1 MNHTWGVKKESR
13 ERRAKII
20 EHILSMM
27 ANMYLCNDME
37 MRYDIL
43 SMFYTFETT
52 EDPTLVEERPHKLEY
67 TTGFM
72 QDFLQ
77 MTRHRKYI
85 HALTSYI
92 KKNGHNLDRLNALN
106 PDEVVIDAAWVM
118 MKVHN
123 SPEYRKV
130 LLVFSNR
137 SFYRFE
143 EPLGWSGHQ
152 RQDMPELMCPG
163 GPEFAFRYDYDQVG
177 ELYRG
182 CDGSG
187 FRLVYYRDT
196 NKSMSANENFIVY
209 DHGALDRM
217 LELILRFAPNG
228 TIYPKMVCEQW
239 TVGFIHDYFDPP
251 KESTSD
257 KDQKDP
263 ETIEMVFSFLTCNI
277 QGNDYP
283 NVMVVLSTHQKLYF
297 YHTNYTY
304 WMCDNE
310 EDNDKFL
317 EHIPGVD
324 PIPVDPE
331 WKIDLQIASE
341 AECPSIMVT
350 SKAGGRRTADS
361 GAKVVFKAYFS
372 AYTTAQ
378 MYYQGLREARH
389 FCNGKTI
396 ASALT
401 DLLT

>member
-1 MNHTWGVKKESR
+1 M
-13 ERRAKII
+13 
-20 EHILSMM
+20 
-27 ANMYLCNDME
+27 
-37 MRYDIL
+37 
-43 SMFYTFETT
+43 
-52 EDPTLVEERPHKLEY
+52 EERPHKLEY

-209 DHGALDRM
+209 DHGALDR
-217 LELILRFAPNG
+217 
-228 TIYPKMVCEQW
+228 
-239 TVGFIHDYFDPP
+239 
-251 KESTSD
+251 
-257 KDQKDP
+257 
-263 ETIEMVFSFLTCNI
+263 
-277 QGNDYP
+277 
-283 NVMVVLSTHQKLYF
+283 
-297 YHTNYTY
+297 
-304 WMCDNE
+304 
-310 EDNDKFL
+310 
-317 EHIPGVD
+317 
-324 PIPVDPE
+324 
-331 WKIDLQIASE
+331 
-341 AECPSIMVT
+341 
-350 SKAGGRRTADS
+350 
-361 GAKVVFKAYFS
+361 
-372 AYTTAQ
+372 
-378 MYYQGLREARH
+378 
-389 FCNGKTI
+389 
-396 ASALT
+396 
-401 DLLT
+401 